1 MRWPRWRGGNEAEV
15 IVRRLSWIA
24 VACLALTAPTSGR
37 AQEEGPPVQL
47 MRDEN
52 GEVVTRAGLWLDEN
66 GDWFG
71 HPGELARAGLLREAT
86 GKWVAPTPEAALR
99 ALRIPRDEFPPGASP
114 SYAARAVLTQRF
126 ETRSRAELDAFAETL
141 VQIALTE
148 PAERT
153 GDVGWQAKSALRSSK
168 PDHGVPYEGAFD
180 AMRRLYEASLADV
193 PPRGDG
199 LFSAHAHFDPL
210 RALHSLYDME
220 PEGRGRD
227 ILHDVIADME
237 PPPPDTIDGF
247 RRRWPW
253 CAAVRYIF
261 RHHWFSL
268 DATYEGGILGGVPK
282 TREESITWA
291 LRRTDEALRGL
302 PGDAALFD
310 KVCGA
315 GVIRVS

>member
-1 MRWPRWRGGNEAEV
+1 
-15 IVRRLSWIA
+15 
-24 VACLALTAPTSGR
+24 
-37 AQEEGPPVQL
+37 

-52 GEVVTRAGLWLDEN
+52 GEVVTRGGLWLDEN

-71 HPGELARAGLLREAT
+71 HPEEFARAGLLRDAA
-86 GKWVAPTPEAALR
+86 GKWVPPTPEAALR
-99 ALRIPRDEFPPGASP
+99 ALRIPREDLPQGAGP
-114 SYAARAVLTQRF
+114 STAAYAVLTQRF

-141 VQIALTE
+141 VRIALS
-148 PAERT
+148 EREA
-153 GDVGWQAKSALRSSK
+153 VAREAKAALMSSK
-168 PDHGVPYEGAFD
+168 TDHGVPYEGAFD

-199 LFSAHAHFDPL
+199 FFPVRAYFDPL
-210 RALHSLYDME
+210 RALLNLYTME

-227 ILHDVIADME
+227 LLYNVIADME
-237 PPPPDTIDGF
+237 PPPPDTRDGTP
-247 RRRWPW
+247 RRWPW

-261 RHHWFSL
+261 RHHWFKANSE
-268 DATYEGGILGGVPK
+268 DGVGR
-282 TREESITWA
+282 TREESIAWA